1 VQDGAPAPR
10 TTTDDI
16 ISRAGRIRARRAATA
31 VAGGVIA
38 CVALTTA
45 AVTTLG
51 ASGADVHNAAAPP
64 VAASAAPAPSASAPP
79 APISSAAPV
88 QPDGFRTR
96 LGEYRVGEYKIGPA
110 GQVAPGYQQ
119 IPVYRDGSTWSGDDG
134 VKYPLAE
141 GTITVYRAGVYDP
154 DTFGRNGDGTL
165 LVSAPYE
172 VKVAGRAG
180 TGQDFTYVSPVDGE
194 RLPVRAA
201 LAWQYAPD
209 AWATFLPDYSRDGLP
224 RADVAKIA
232 AGLVTDRDRELR
244 VPYRIGFLPDGWRPV
259 AVTQTDN
266 RTSTT
271 VSRVFLHKGPL
282 TESAARPI
290 DEVFPRSAMINV
302 FRGDPKDETI
312 SGKDGVHCATGRT
325 SCMIVKGDYLIEVT
339 DWNGGLSAAEVRQI
353 AEGLQLKD
361 LADQKT
367 WLPLRD

>member
-1 VQDGAPAPR
+1 
-10 TTTDDI
+10 
-16 ISRAGRIRARRAATA
+16 
-31 VAGGVIA
+31 
-38 CVALTTA
+38 
-45 AVTTLG
+45 
-51 ASGADVHNAAAPP
+51 
-64 VAASAAPAPSASAPP
+64 
-79 APISSAAPV
+79 V

-96 LGEYRVGEYKIGPA
+96 LGEYRVGEYRIGPA

-119 IPVYRDGSTWSGDDG
+119 IPVYRGGSTWSGDDG
-134 VKYPLAE
+134 VEYPLAE

-180 TGQDFTYVSPVDGE
+180 IGQDFTYVSPVDGE

-209 AWATFLPDYSRDGLP
+209 AWATFLPDYNRAGMP

-290 DEVFPRSAMINV
+290 DEVFPHSAMINV

-312 SGKDGVHCATGRT
+312 SGRDGVHCATGRT

-367 WLPLRD
+367 WIPLRD